1 MVVRVGQVP
10 EISFEPFYNDMER
23 RGLQLIQTP
32 QDAMASAL
40 EQGEIDAGPVPLV
53 DSFRLV
59 EGYRPVAGFCLAVA
73 ERAGSDLLFSK
84 EPIENLNG
92 ARIAVDR
99 QDSTSAHLLRVLLNI
114 KRNLTP
120 EAFVAPQDS
129 HDAMM
134 ITGHQALR
142 RRRGLRGYPH
152 KYDLGQEW
160 YDWTGLP
167 FVFARWLVR
176 RDMDANEAAL
186 LEDTLYVG
194 MEEGVDI
201 LFRESE
207 PRDYLLMLARDIV
220 EYILGFRYYIGLSEQ
235 KAIDLFH
242 THLQQLGAV
251 EA

>member
-1 MVVRVGQVP
+1 
-10 EISFEPFYNDMER
+10 
-23 RGLQLIQTP
+23 
-32 QDAMASAL
+32 
-40 EQGEIDAGPVPLV
+40 
-53 DSFRLV
+53 
-59 EGYRPVAGFCLAVA
+59 VA